1 MASDSHSSPTSS
13 PELLDETS
21 IAQPPTTAPSV
32 HQGIHF
38 DRYQSNLHKPKTTM
52 ALPLLLFP
60 DGDTLVYIDPAPEDG
75 AQRLPRPTAIHRV
88 HSEKLLATGSTYFQR
103 RLGLRQQNR
112 VRKQRGFPYKLPDGI
127 KYVLDLTPPML
138 EEDAIISMTEM
149 SCPMGIRT
157 WAGFRGMW
165 DLPLQCVGGDD
176 ETETVEEVAV
186 PVVSDISP
194 MEENTGFQDE
204 QESENEEDEGVEEE
218 EEEEKHE
225 LSYTRQWAGL
235 PVEYSANRHR
245 EGIEQILHVLE
256 GLSVTL
262 DTPCKLWTFF
272 AVAKLFDVAT
282 VPAVGDLISSWFYMA
297 NNTRF
302 IEIHPEIAYRV
313 ALGIRSHTLCRNA
326 FVGLVGDEALLY
338 LIRSGR
344 LRPLRAW
351 EKNFARSR
359 VSDCLDDTEV
369 QRIEY
374 ASKSFAEDVI
384 GHFLHLAGV
393 EMTWL
398 ADIVEFR
405 KLTQHTRYNSADK
418 DMVLGLIIALRD
430 YIRHRIYRALDSV
443 KDPWRSSDAVPKGGP
458 NPYFIT
464 FQNRDL
470 LQRIIGRTFWMEL
483 LALDFTSSGPYSAN
497 DHASI
502 AEVGSGLLAF
512 RGQESARIRCISHA
526 WLGQRVDDFN
536 RTVSSRAKT
545 AVAAQLANQR
555 NWWSLSLNR
564 PSPLPFADANTSLPF
579 RPTPGSNPLTD
590 IDVNTSLPFRP
601 AQSQKNRTASLSDE
615 IDNEFNSII
624 EEMRSETFSTST
636 NVDDRIFNLHVFFT
650 QVSRYV
656 GSYARKLIYP
666 YDAHA
671 ISLDA
676 TDTLA
681 CLGDNQ
687 YQFLPLWAGG
697 NDDETGGVFT
707 DPNIPVMDIGG
718 FSAPG
723 PAVHTGSGASTDD
736 SFSEI
741 GPSDSMSTI
750 HGASHHAT
758 YSHISDL
765 MSVDSADIASVQ
777 EKYEGTGHKPAESV
791 FSEESSVPSIQSTE
805 EELDLDDRSDGASTV
820 VMGSPSLSDDIDME
834 HSDNDE
840 DLDDGEF
847 ELV

>member
-1 MASDSHSSPTSS
+1 MASDSHPSPTSG

-21 IAQPPTTAPSV
+21 IAQPPTSAPSV
-32 HQGIHF
+32 HQGVHF
-38 DRYQSNLHKPKTTM
+38 DLYQPNLQKPNKTM

-60 DGDTLVYIDPAPEDG
+60 DGDTLVYIDPAPEHG
-75 AQRLPRPTAIHRV
+75 AQSLPRPTAIHRV
-88 HSEKLLATGSTYFQR
+88 HSDKLLVTGSTYFQR

-138 EEDAIISMTEM
+138 EEDAILSMTEV

-157 WAGFRGMW
+157 WASSRSIW
-165 DLPLQCVGGDD
+165 DLPIQCVGGND
-176 ETETVEEVAV
+176 ENETVEEVVV
-186 PVVSDISP
+186 PAGWDNLP
-194 MEENTGFQDE
+194 TEEDHGFQDE
-204 QESENEEDEGVEEE
+204 QESENENEEE
-218 EEEEKHE
+218 EVVEEKEERE
-225 LSYTRQWAGL
+225 LPHTRQRAGL

-245 EGIEQILHVLE
+245 DGIEQILHVLE
-256 GLSVTL
+256 GLNVTL

-313 ALGIRSHTLCRNA
+313 ACGIRSHTLCRNA

-351 EKNFARSR
+351 EKHFARSR
-359 VSDCLDDTEV
+359 VSDRLDDTEV

-405 KLTQHTRYNSADK
+405 KLTQHIRHNSTDK
-418 DMVLGLIIALRD
+418 NMVLQLIVTLRD
-430 YIRHRIYRALDSV
+430 YIRHKIYRALDSV
-443 KDPWRSSDAVPKGGP
+443 KDPWRPSDAVPKGGP
-458 NPYFIT
+458 DPYFIA
-464 FQNRDL
+464 FRNRDL
-470 LQRIIGRTFWMEL
+470 LHRIIGRKFWMEL
-483 LALDFTSSGPYSAN
+483 LALNFASSEPYSTN

-512 RGQESARIRCISHA
+512 RGQESARLRCISHT

-536 RTVSSRAKT
+536 RIVSSRAKA

-555 NWWSLSLNR
+555 NRWSSSLNR
-564 PSPLPFADANTSLPF
+564 PWPLPFADASTSLPF
-579 RPTPGSNPLTD
+579 RPTPGSNALTD

-601 AQSQKNRTASLSDE
+601 APSRKNPTTSLSDE
-615 IDNEFNSII
+615 IDDKFDSII
-624 EEMRSETFSTST
+624 EEMRLEMLSTST
-636 NVDDRIFNLHVFFT
+636 NADDKIFDLHVFFA
-650 QVSRYV
+650 QVSHYV
-656 GSYARKLIYP
+656 SNYARKLIYP

-707 DPNIPVMDIGG
+707 DPDIPVMDIGG

-723 PAVHTGSGASTDD
+723 PMVRTGSGASTDD

-758 YSHISDL
+758 FSHISDL
-765 MSVDSADIASVQ
+765 MSVDSADIAPIQ
-777 EKYEGTGHKPAESV
+777 KKDEGTGHKPAESV
-791 FSEESSVPSIQSTE
+791 FSDESSVPSIQSTE

-820 VMGSPSLSDDIDME
+820 VMESPRLSDDIEME
-834 HSDNDE
+834 HPDSDE
-840 DLDDGEF
+840 GLDDGEF